1 MFFSRQPKLTA
12 HEVLGVGLDASP
24 AEIKRAFRTLALQ
37 HHPDKKDGDAAL
49 FLSISEAY
57 EELSS
62 KSSGESP
69 SIPNMS
75 EELWT
80 DRSDSP
86 LCKACLNGDRVE
98 VNRLLAEARSDPFQQ
113 DIVNRPGRSGLTPL
127 KYACVNGHDAI
138 VEKLLESGCS
148 VDSTSR
154 AGVTALMEALC
165 GSWGGRILSISPK
178 PNLSVEACIM
188 GKESCARL
196 LLDAGAEVDKPNMT
210 GQATSSP
217 RSLCGPIPEASEA
230 SSHVG
235 RPRFPSH
242 AWRGAAAR
250 RGAAL
255 AAPVHDQTAHHNMAA
270 GAAQACCR
278 LLVSRGAV
286 SSLVRSG
293 AQG

>member
-1 MFFSRQPKLTA
+1 MRVDWQPKLTA
-12 HEVLGVGLDASP
+12 HEVLGVGLDASH
-24 AEIKRAFRTLALQ
+24 AEKSS

-49 FLSISEAY
+49 FLSISDAY

-86 LCKACLNGDRVE
+86 LCTACLNGDRVE

-138 VEKLLESGCS
+138 VEKLLESRCS

-154 AGVTALMEALC
+154 AGVTALMEARADHGVGESYRLA
-165 GSWGGRILSISPK
+165 LSLIS
-178 PNLSVEACIM
+178 LS
-188 GKESCARL
+188 
-196 LLDAGAEVDKPNMT
+196 PHT
-210 GQATSSP
+210 
-217 RSLCGPIPEASEA
+217 
-230 SSHVG
+230 
-235 RPRFPSH
+235 
-242 AWRGAAAR
+242 
-250 RGAAL
+250 
-255 AAPVHDQTAHHNMAA
+255 
-270 GAAQACCR
+270 
-278 LLVSRGAV
+278 
-286 SSLVRSG
+286 
-293 AQG
+293 

>member
-1 MFFSRQPKLTA
+1 MPAACRAAFAAHSLLNSFSLGHRMATGSAMFFSRQRKLTA
-12 HEVLGVGLDASP
+12 NEVLGVSLDASP

-69 SIPNMS
+69 SIPNMC

-148 VDSTSR
+148 VEITSR
-154 AGVTALMEALC
+154 AGVTALMEALQTALSFAC
-165 GSWGGRILSISPK
+165 MARSGSEARCRLGR
-178 PNLSVEACIM
+178 
-188 GKESCARL
+188 
-196 LLDAGAEVDKPNMT
+196 AGADRSRPDGEGRTAAHFARKVKNEAVAAWLEKGIDAAKHAGLQSAVQLVVD
-210 GQATSSP
+210 
-217 RSLCGPIPEASEA
+217 CG
-230 SSHVG
+230 
-235 RPRFPSH
+235 
-242 AWRGAAAR
+242 
-250 RGAAL
+250 
-255 AAPVHDQTAHHNMAA
+255 
-270 GAAQACCR
+270 
-278 LLVSRGAV
+278 
-286 SSLVRSG
+286 
-293 AQG
+293 

>member
-12 HEVLGVGLDASP
+12 HELLGVGLDASP

-75 EELWT
+75 EELWM
-80 DRSDSP
+80 DWSDSP

-127 KYACVNGHDAI
+127 KYACVNGHDVI
-138 VEKLLESGCS
+138 VEKLLESGCAA
-148 VDSTSR
+148 VINRTSR
-154 AGVTALMEALC
+154 AGELRSAPSGPDDRYRVA
-165 GSWGGRILSISPK
+165 
-178 PNLSVEACIM
+178 
-188 GKESCARL
+188 GKRA
-196 LLDAGAEVDKPNMT
+196 
-210 GQATSSP
+210 
-217 RSLCGPIPEASEA
+217 
-230 SSHVG
+230 
-235 RPRFPSH
+235 
-242 AWRGAAAR
+242 
-250 RGAAL
+250 
-255 AAPVHDQTAHHNMAA
+255 
-270 GAAQACCR
+270 
-278 LLVSRGAV
+278 
-286 SSLVRSG
+286 
-293 AQG
+293 

>member
-1 MFFSRQPKLTA
+1 MLPQSKT
-12 HEVLGVGLDASP
+12 VS
-24 AEIKRAFRTLALQ
+24 
-37 HHPDKKDGDAAL
+37 DKKDGDAAL
-49 FLSISEAY
+49 FLSISDAY

-138 VEKLLESGCS
+138 VEKLLESRCS

-154 AGVTALMEALC
+154 AGVTALMEA
-165 GSWGGRILSISPK
+165 R
-178 PNLSVEACIM
+178 A
-188 GKESCARL
+188 
-196 LLDAGAEVDKPNMT
+196 DHGADRAFLRMHGEER
-210 GQATSSP
+210 Q
-217 RSLCGPIPEASEA
+217 
-230 SSHVG
+230 
-235 RPRFPSH
+235 
-242 AWRGAAAR
+242 RGA
-250 RGAAL
+250 
-255 AAPVHDQTAHHNMAA
+255 
-270 GAAQACCR
+270 ACCR

-286 SSLVRSG
+286 SSRAERG
-293 AQG
+293 ADPVE